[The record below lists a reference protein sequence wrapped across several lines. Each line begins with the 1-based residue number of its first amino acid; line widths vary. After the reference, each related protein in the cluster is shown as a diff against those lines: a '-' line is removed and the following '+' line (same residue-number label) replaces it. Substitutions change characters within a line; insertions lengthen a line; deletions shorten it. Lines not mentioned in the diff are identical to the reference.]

1 MIKNRIIKQKKHNT
15 NEKFTEQ
22 LNSRL
27 EMEEEIISEYKDRQ
41 IAANQSKKQEEKN
54 EKNDQSPSDKYQL
67 VSHTCNWNLNI
78 REYRE
83 QRKNIKT

>member
-1 MIKNRIIKQKKHNT
+1 
-15 NEKFTEQ
+15 
-22 LNSRL
+22 
-27 EMEEEIISEYKDRQ
+27 MEEEIISEYKDRQ

-83 QRKNIKT
+83 